1 MPDKIDSLN
10 IKDKIDS
17 LDIKI
22 LIELQKDARKTLRE
36 IAEKLGIVE
45 GTVYNRINKL
55 KKIGIIKKFIPVIDY
70 SILGFDLIAVIGIT
84 AEGGYIIEVEE
95 MLANEPNVTAV
106 YDVTGQFDVITV
118 AKFRDRESLNAFVK
132 KIAGLE
138 HVQKTYTMLVLN
150 VFKET
155 HCVDLEKLLDQM

>member
-1 MPDKIDSLN
+1 MP
-10 IKDKIDS
+10 DKIDS

-22 LIELQKDARKTLRE
+22 LVELQKDARKSLRE
-36 IAEKLGIVE
+36 IAEKLGVVE

-55 KKIGIIKKFIPVIDY
+55 KKMGVIKKFIPVIDY
-70 SILGFDLIAVIGIT
+70 SMLGFDLIAVIGIT
-84 AEGGYIIEVEE
+84 AEGKHMVEVEE

-132 KIAGLE
+132 RIAGLE

-155 HCVDLEKLLDQM
+155 HCVDLEKLMDDLNNV

>member
-1 MPDKIDSLN
+1 MP
-10 IKDKIDS
+10 DKIDS

-22 LIELQKDARKTLRE
+22 LVELQEDARKSLRE
-36 IAEKLGIVE
+36 IAEKLGVVE

-55 KKIGIIKKFIPVIDY
+55 KKLGIIKKFIPVIDY
-70 SILGFDLIAVIGIT
+70 SKLGFDLIAVIGIT
-84 AEGGYIIEVEE
+84 AEGGHLVEVEE

-118 AKFRDRESLNAFVK
+118 AKFKDRESLNAFVK
-132 KIAGLE
+132 RIAGLE

-150 VFKET
+150 VVKET
-155 HCVDLEKLLDQM
+155 HCVDLEKLMNELE

>member
-1 MPDKIDSLN
+1 MPE
-10 IKDKIDS
+10 KIDS

-22 LIELQKDARKTLRE
+22 LVELQEDARKSLRE
-36 IAEKLGIVE
+36 IAEKLGVVE

-55 KKIGIIKKFIPVIDY
+55 KKIGVIKKFIPVIDY
-70 SILGFDLIAVIGIT
+70 SKLGFDLIAVIGVT
-84 AEGGYIIEVEE
+84 AEGGHLIEVEE

-118 AKFRDRESLNAFVK
+118 AKFRDRESLNDFVK

-150 VFKET
+150 VVKET
-155 HCVDLEKLLDQM
+155 HCIDLEKLMFQELEQD

>member
-1 MPDKIDSLN
+1 MPE
-10 IKDKIDS
+10 KIDS

-22 LIELQKDARKTLRE
+22 LVELQEDARKSLRE
-36 IAEKLGIVE
+36 IAEKLGVVE

-55 KKIGIIKKFIPVIDY
+55 KKMGVIKKFIPVIDY
-70 SILGFDLIAVIGIT
+70 SKLGFDLIAVIGVT
-84 AEGGYIIEVEE
+84 AEGGHLIEVEE

-118 AKFRDRESLNAFVK
+118 AKFRDRESLNDFVK

-150 VFKET
+150 VVKET
-155 HCVDLEKLLDQM
+155 HCIDLERLMMPELEKKE